1 MRIPR
6 AQDTGALHSR
16 TIEKRIAAENKASIR
31 RFVPI
36 GVYYPTIEARGDG
49 AENREATSKAHDVVT
64 AVHIDDLAGDSAA
77 GV

>member
-31 RFVPI
+31 RFVLITFIIARLKPE
-36 GVYYPTIEARGDG
+36 VMVRRTEKRLQKPMMLYPQST
-49 AENREATSKAHDVVT
+49 
-64 AVHIDDLAGDSAA
+64 
-77 GV
+77 